1 MSTGRSVRLDAAKL
15 HALAHPLRS
24 RLLASLRA
32 HGPATATT
40 LAQRLGTNSGATSYH
55 LRQLAEV
62 GLIEEDEAQGR
73 GRERV
78 WRSAHDVTSWSDS
91 DFSEDP
97 SDRAASDWL
106 YGHHV
111 RTTSRFVEDWLESRQ
126 EWSTPWRNAADS
138 RDYNLTLTAEQLR
151 ALTEELHAVI
161 GRHRDAAEEVEPAP
175 TDAERVV
182 LILHA
187 FPQPE
192 PRI

>member
-1 MSTGRSVRLDAAKL
+1 MTDRKSVRLDPPKL

-24 RLLASLRA
+24 RLLASLRV

-40 LAQRLGTNSGATSYH
+40 LAQRLSTNSGATSYH
-55 LRQLAEV
+55 LRQLADV
-62 GLIEEDEAQGR
+62 GLIEEDKTQGR

-78 WRSAHDVTSWSDS
+78 WRSAHDSTSWSDS
-91 DFSEDP
+91 DFGDDP

-111 RTTSRFVEDWLESRQ
+111 RTTTRYVEDWLESRQ
-126 EWSTPWRNAADS
+126 EWPKRWRDAADS
-138 RDYNLTLTAEQLR
+138 SDYSLMMTPEQLG
-151 ALTEELHAVI
+151 AMVEELHAVI
-161 GRHRDAAEEVEPAP
+161 ARHRHTAEEDN
-175 TDAERVV
+175 TSGQDAQRVV
-182 LILHA
+182 LIVHA